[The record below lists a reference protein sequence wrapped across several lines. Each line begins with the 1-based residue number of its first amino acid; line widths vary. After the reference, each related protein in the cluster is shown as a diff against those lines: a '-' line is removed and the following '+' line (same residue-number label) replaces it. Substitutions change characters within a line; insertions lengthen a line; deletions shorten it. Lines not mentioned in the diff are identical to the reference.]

1 MAVPRPTLTRIT
13 DDSSLVQMWLAG
25 KNKRTKELYLQVVNH
40 FLEFV
45 GRTLNE
51 VLLEDVVQWMESL
64 RYRGY
69 TQNTVVLKISV
80 IRSLF
85 SYGFKAGYLDVNVT
99 ALIKVP
105 PQTSAIHE
113 RFLEQEEVR
122 QFINSISQQRG
133 RVLLTLIYTTG
144 LRVSEA
150 LNINWRDLK
159 SNGLGGQVT
168 VMGKG
173 GKLRTVLIS
182 PNLWQLL
189 QALPRPNNCEPL
201 FSTSSGKRLDRYN
214 LHRFVKREA
223 EKAGVNPHIS
233 IHWLRHAH
241 ACHSLENGCE
251 LDVLMRSLG
260 HSSLT
265 VTSQYLHAR
274 PNEGSSQFIDF

>member
-1 MAVPRPTLTRIT
+1 MNIPRPTLTRIT
-13 DDSSLVQMWLAG
+13 DDSTLVQMWLSG
-25 KNKRTKELYLQVVNH
+25 KSKRTKELYIQVVSQ
-40 FLEFV
+40 FFEFV
-45 GRTLNE
+45 GRSLAE
-51 VLLEDVVQWMESL
+51 VLLEDVVQWRESL
-64 RYRGY
+64 TYRGY
-69 TQNTVVLKISV
+69 TQNSISLKISV

-85 SYGFKAGYLDVNVT
+85 SYGLKAGYLNVNVT
-99 ALIKVP
+99 GLFKVP
-105 PQTSAIHE
+105 AQTSALHE

-122 QFINSISQQRG
+122 KFINSVSQPRE
-133 RVLLTLIYTTG
+133 RALLTLIYTTG

-159 SNGLGGQVT
+159 SHPQGGQVT
-168 VMGKG
+168 VVGKG
-173 GKLRTVLIS
+173 GKLRTILIN
-182 PNLWQLL
+182 PNLWQQL
-189 QALPRPNNCEPL
+189 QALPRPENCEAL
-201 FSTSSGKRLDRYN
+201 FSTCRGRRLDRYQ
-214 LHRFVKREA
+214 LHRFVKKAA